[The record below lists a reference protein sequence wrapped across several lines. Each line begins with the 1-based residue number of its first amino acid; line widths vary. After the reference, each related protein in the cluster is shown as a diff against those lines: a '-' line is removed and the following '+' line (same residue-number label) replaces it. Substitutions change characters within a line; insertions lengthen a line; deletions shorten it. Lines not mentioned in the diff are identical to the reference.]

1 MATSTRRI
9 GSVAAEAGVNVQT
22 LRYYERRGLLPR
34 PARTAAGYRDFAPD
48 TANVVRFIKRAQDL
62 GFTLAEVQEL
72 LKLRSSPGRD
82 RERIRR
88 IATGKVA
95 AIDAKIAQLHAV
107 RDSLA
112 ALVKCCESGESL
124 RCDIMEALNGECDS
138 GLVTLKSGRHSTQ

>member
-1 MATSTRRI
+1 MATSPRRI

-34 PARTAAGYRDFAPD
+34 PARTASGYRDFAPD
-48 TANVVRFIKRAQDL
+48 TAHVVRFIQRAQDL

-72 LKLRSSPGRD
+72 LKLRSSPARD

-88 IATGKVA
+88 IAAGKVA
-95 AIDAKIAQLHAV
+95 AIDAKIAQLQAV

-112 ALVKCCESGESL
+112 ALVQCCESGASL
-124 RCDIMEALNGECDS
+124 RCDIMEALSGECDS
-138 GLVTLKSGRHSTQ
+138 GLVTLKRGRSGTQ

>member
-9 GSVAAEAGVNVQT
+9 GTVAAEAGVNVQT

-48 TANVVRFIKRAQDL
+48 TAQQVRFIKRAQEL
-62 GFTLAEVQEL
+62 GFTLKEVQEL
-72 LKLRSSPGRD
+72 LRLRSSPARD

-88 IATGKVA
+88 IAAGKVA
-95 AIDAKIAQLHAV
+95 AIDARIGQLQAV

-112 ALVKCCESGESL
+112 GLVKCCESGASL
-124 RCDIMEALNGECDS
+124 RCDIMEALNGECDVA
-138 GLVTLKSGRHSTQ
+138 LVQLRRRQ